1 MLEVVGFSE
10 CCDQK
15 FDDMNFRIETYRK
28 QDRIDF
34 NSMKE
39 VQTKLRKQLGDSVK
53 DIFVEIEDSVIRD
66 ELLNLLTTLNQT
78 TLDQS
83 YNMLVEKLV

>member
-1 MLEVVGFSE
+1 
-10 CCDQK
+10 
-15 FDDMNFRIETYRK
+15 
-28 QDRIDF
+28 
-34 NSMKE
+34 MKE